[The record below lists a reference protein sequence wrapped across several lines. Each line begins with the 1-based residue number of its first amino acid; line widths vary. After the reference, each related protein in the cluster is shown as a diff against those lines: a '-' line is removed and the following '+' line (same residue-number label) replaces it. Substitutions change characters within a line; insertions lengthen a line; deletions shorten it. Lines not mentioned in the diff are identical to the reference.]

1 LTNDEIISEIQW
13 TFKVIRDITGYRP
26 KYVRPPFGDMDDRV
40 RELFRFMNLI
50 PVIWNFDSKDY
61 MLNVNPAAIPSGV
74 IEKNASNFVSSLS
87 RVDGVISLQHDLTLA
102 SASRG
107 PTVGNAVLETGMK
120 IVSLNTCLGFDQ
132 AGIAEPNPANSN
144 NSARATDQAEYENNS
159 SFSSTYR
166 FFNLFNFLLMILL

>member
-1 LTNDEIISEIQW
+1 M
-13 TFKVIRDITGYRP
+13 
-26 KYVRPPFGDMDDRV
+26 RPPFGDMDDRV

-61 MLNVNPAAIPSGV
+61 MLNVNPAAIPSGL

-107 PTVGNAVLETGMK
+107 PTVGNAILETGMK

-132 AGIAEPNPANSN
+132 AGIAEPSITNPANSN

-166 FFNLFNFLLMILL
+166 FFNLFSVLLMILL